1 MEEEIKKKRKKLQKL
16 GLTLQPF
23 ILVVGPSL
31 TEIEAI
37 FVRIDD
43 ISYKLKT
50 LFKALE
56 ICFMI
61 FMVLDLKYPSAAE
74 HIWYL
79 FQRTI
84 FDIEIQGEH
93 KILMICDVIKKIP
106 K

>member
-1 MEEEIKKKRKKLQKL
+1 MEEEIENKRKKLQKF

-31 TEIEAI
+31 TEIQAI
-37 FVRIDD
+37 FVRIDNV
-43 ISYKLKT
+43 SYKLKT

-56 ICFMI
+56 ICFMS
-61 FMVLDLKYPSAAE
+61 FMVLDLKYPSASE

-79 FQRTI
+79 LQRTV
-84 FDIEIQGEH
+84 FDIDLQGDN
-93 KILMICDVIKKIP
+93 KIPMICDVIKKIS